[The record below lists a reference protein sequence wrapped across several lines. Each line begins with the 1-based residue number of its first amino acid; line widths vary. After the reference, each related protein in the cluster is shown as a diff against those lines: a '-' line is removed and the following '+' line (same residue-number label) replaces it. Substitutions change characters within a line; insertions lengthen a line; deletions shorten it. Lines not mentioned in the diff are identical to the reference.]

1 MRISSKTSVPIRL
14 VLVVAAAALLATAYS
29 RTATVPT
36 MSAAAT
42 NFVNSLYQ
50 DQRDRALFKLED
62 EERLNWFYT
71 PVPRKGLPLREMT
84 PGQRKLAMA
93 LLSTGLSQIGYIKA
107 VTIMSL
113 DEVLASMEP
122 AGANRRDSDGYFFSV
137 FGQPSDTGT
146 WAFRIDGHHLS
157 QNFTIV
163 DGKVIGA
170 PSFFGDNP
178 AEVLQGRRKGLR
190 ALAQEEDLAHDLI
203 HSLSADQRK
212 TAIVTEKAPADI
224 LTEHSR
230 QAALEGQA
238 SGIQISAMTA
248 AQRAK
253 FEDLLNV
260 YCDNMVEDI
269 AAYRKEQARKAGNN
283 IWFAWAGSIETRQ
296 PHYYRIQSP
305 DFLVEFDDTQDN
317 ANHIHSVWRDF
328 KGDFGRDLLKE
339 HYMASHRT
347 AAN

>member
-1 MRISSKTSVPIRL
+1 MLLPLKNGVALRL
-14 VLVVAAAALLATAYS
+14 ALVASAAALLAAAYS

-42 NFVNSLYQ
+42 AFVNSLYPE
-50 DQRDRALFKLED
+50 QRDRALFKLED

-93 LLSTGLSQIGYIKA
+93 LLSAGLSQAGYIKA

-113 DEVLASMEP
+113 DEVLGSMEP
-122 AGANRRDSDGYFFSV
+122 AGQFHRDSDGYFFSV
-137 FGQPSDTGT
+137 FGEPSETGT
-146 WAFRIDGHHLS
+146 WAYRIDGHHIS

-170 PSFFGDNP
+170 PSFFGANP

-190 ALAQEEDLAHDLI
+190 ALAKEEDLGHDLI
-203 HSLSADQRK
+203 HSLTEEQRK
-212 TAIVTEKAPADI
+212 TAIVAVKAPADI

-230 QAALEGQA
+230 QAALEGQP
-238 SGIQISAMTA
+238 SGIQFSALTP

-260 YCDNMVEDI
+260 YCDNMAEEL
-269 AAYRKEQARKAGNN
+269 AGFRKEQARKAGDNL
-283 IWFAWAGSIETRQ
+283 WFAWAGGIETRE

-305 DFLVEFDDTQDN
+305 DFLVEFDDTQDH

-339 HYMASHRT
+339 HYQSSHGLP
-347 AAN
+347 N